1 MKFLLT
7 RYPNLMVE
15 SRAWMIDH
23 KPQKKWDAR
32 ENLHSKTNGNFVLYA
47 F

>member
-1 MKFLLT
+1 
-7 RYPNLMVE
+7 MVE
-15 SRAWMIDH
+15 SLAWMIDH

-32 ENLHSKTNGNFVLYA
+32 ENLHSKTHGNFVMYA